1 MLRPR
6 KAVLLILTLMV
17 GNSVF
22 GGEYRPGEV
31 IVKYKNGVVRARSEV
46 NALYDS
52 IGVKSVH
59 YYSGSMS
66 GFEHLVLDDSAKVE
80 DAMEVLAGSNS
91 VEYVQPNYILH
102 ALPIQLVNAD
112 RSDEEGIVKAQG
124 TPCWFPGIQFPP
136 GCDSDTPPSQPGNPD
151 PTEPGAPDSP
161 SNPGSPSTRPNLKMP
176 PMDIVPAIVDP
187 QLAKAYGLTKTHTI
201 EAWDVSKG
209 SKDVIVADIDT
220 GIDYNHDDLAFNI
233 WRNPKPTDKNDVVGF
248 DFVHNDGLPF
258 DDNEHGTHT
267 AGTIG
272 AVGGNGIGI
281 SGVNQRVSLM
291 SLKFLSGDGS
301 GTTADAI
308 RAIDYAINHG
318 AKVLSNS
325 WGGKGDPDNQALK
338 DAIDRA
344 KTKDVLFI
352 AAAGN
357 DGADNDGSDADY
369 PAAFD
374 NDNLIAVA
382 ATDERDSLAFFSNY
396 GKKSTH
402 LAAPGVNIYS
412 TIPGGKYAS
421 LSGTSMACPHVAGG
435 AALLWSMHP
444 KWNYKKVKDVL
455 MKTVDK
461 IPALAN
467 KTISGGRMNV
477 LKALNYTE

>member
-6 KAVLLILTLMV
+6 KAVLLILTLMA

-22 GGEYRPGEV
+22 GAEFKPAEI
-31 IVKYKNGVVRARSEV
+31 IVKYKNGVMRARSEV

-52 IGVKSVH
+52 IGVQSVH
-59 YYSGSMS
+59 HYSGSMA
-66 GFEHLVLDDSAKVE
+66 GFEHLVLDESAKID
-80 DAMEVLAGSNS
+80 DALNVLAASNS
-91 VEYVQPNYILH
+91 VEYAQPNYILR
-102 ALPIQLVNAD
+102 ALPVQLVNAD
-112 RSDEEGIVKAQG
+112 RFNDEDVAHTQG
-124 TPCWFPGIQFPP
+124 TPCWFPGIKFPP
-136 GCDSDTPPSQPGNPD
+136 GCDDDATPDEPGNPD
-151 PTEPGAPDSP
+151 SGNPDGPGPTEPSR
-161 SNPGSPSTRPNLKMP
+161 PGTPNTRPNLKAP
-176 PMDIVPAIVDP
+176 PIEVDPAIQDP
-187 QLAKAYGLTKTHTI
+187 QLAKTYGLGKIHAI
-201 EAWDVSKG
+201 EAWDISKG
-209 SKDVIVADIDT
+209 SKDMIVADIDT
-220 GIDYNHDDLAFNI
+220 GIDYNHEDLAFNI

-248 DFVHNDGLPF
+248 DFIHNDGLPF
-258 DDNEHGTHT
+258 DDNAHGTHT

-281 SGVNQRVSLM
+281 SGVSQRVSLM
-291 SLKFLSGDGS
+291 SLKFLSKDGS

-357 DGADNDGSDADY
+357 DGSDNDGSDADY
-369 PAAFD
+369 PAAFN

-382 ATDERDSLAFFSNY
+382 ATDDRDSLAYFSNY

-412 TIPGGKYAS
+412 TVPGGKYAK
-421 LSGTSMACPHVAGG
+421 LSGTSMACPHVAGA
-435 AALLWSMHP
+435 AALLW
-444 KWNYKKVKDVL
+444 
-455 MKTVDK
+455 
-461 IPALAN
+461 AA
-467 KTISGGRMNV
+467 
-477 LKALNYTE
+477 